1 MLRIA
6 VRKRQIHHHLVRDRT
21 QPRDCRARLVEQPHM
36 GIASRKIT
44 IGVWESRLILYRN
57 PQSRNCL
64 LETSAEKQRGTDQR
78 RRHFRCARAE
88 AEGDLSMPDREMRFA
103 GPQPEK
109 AADVPAARKAR
120 IEG

>member
-1 MLRIA
+1 MLRIS
-6 VRKRQIHHHLVRDRT
+6 VRKREIYRHLGRDRT

-44 IGVWESRLILYRN
+44 IRVWESRLILYRD
-57 PQSRNCL
+57 PQSRDCL
-64 LETSAEKQRGTDQR
+64 VETSAEKQRGTDQR

-103 GPQPEK
+103 GPQSQLLMCQPR
-109 AADVPAARKAR
+109 A
-120 IEG
+120 